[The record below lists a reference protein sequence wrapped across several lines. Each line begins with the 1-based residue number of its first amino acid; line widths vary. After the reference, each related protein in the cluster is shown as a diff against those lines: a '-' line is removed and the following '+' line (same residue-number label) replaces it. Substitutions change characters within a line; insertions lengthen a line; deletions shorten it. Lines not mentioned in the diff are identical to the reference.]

1 VTIVSYQ
8 TISVDS
14 KDGVLWC
21 KLNRPEVRN
30 AFNAEMIRELTG
42 FAESVPDGVRAV
54 VLYGEGNVFCAG
66 GDLHWMQ
73 GSLDLDRTGNLED
86 ARKLAH
92 MYFALDRLPA
102 PLIGIVHRA
111 AMGGGVGLV
120 AVCDYAIATKDTQF
134 SFSEVRLGI
143 VPACIAPFV
152 VRKIGPGHARALFTT
167 AEKFS
172 AVKALEIGLVHHVAQ
187 DREEATA
194 WAQKKLEEIAEC
206 GPAAIRVAKR
216 LIFDLFRI
224 IGDAEQLETAAQ
236 TLAEVRVSE
245 EGQEGLRAFLEKRKP
260 RWIK

>member
-1 VTIVSYQ
+1 MTYQ

-14 KDGVLWC
+14 KEDVLWC

-30 AFNAEMIRELTG
+30 AFNAEMIRELTD
-42 FAESVPDGVRAV
+42 FAESVNEDVRAV
-54 VLYGEGNVFCAG
+54 VLCGEGNLFCAG
-66 GDLHWMQ
+66 GDLRWMQ
-73 GSLDLDRTGNLED
+73 GSLDFDHAENLED
-86 ARKLAH
+86 ARKLAR

-152 VRKIGPGHARALFTT
+152 LRKIGPGHARALFIT
-167 AEKFS
+167 AEKF
-172 AVKALEIGLVHHVAQ
+172 AAAKALEIGLIHHVAQ

-194 WAQKKLEEIAEC
+194 WAQKKLAEIAQC
-206 GPAAIRVAKR
+206 GPAAIRAAKK
-216 LIFDLFRI
+216 LVFDLLQRNS
-224 IGDAEQLETAAQ
+224 DSEQLETAAQ
-236 TLAEVRVSE
+236 TLAALRVSE